1 MKLPAHSRGAAH
13 GLTMMAVATLL
24 IPAQTSAQRPD
35 TARTPSHVPLLTRRD
50 VVVAGLF
57 VAATAALMP
66 TDLAVAKE
74 LQEPDWQKRRALTD
88 GATAFRF
95 MGSSGAL
102 LAGGALYGIGRIG
115 HVPRAADLGLHAL
128 EAMALGGTMTMLV
141 KGVVGRARPY
151 AVHDADA
158 DNLQFLRGFRGG
170 AAYASF
176 PSGHTTTGFAAAA
189 AATAEM
195 TQWWPRARWVIAPA
209 LYGGATLIGL
219 SRLYNNDHWASD
231 VALAAGIGTL
241 SGLTV
246 VRYNHARPHNRLDR
260 WLLRT
265 TVTRAPTGGS
275 VVGWT
280 LPQ

>member
-1 MKLPAHSRGAAH
+1 MRTLWPRRALTRAPAT
-13 GLTMMAVATLL
+13 LAVVALL
-24 IPAQTSAQRPD
+24 IPARTTAQRPD
-35 TARTPSHVPLLTRRD
+35 TVRTASTAPTLTRRD
-50 VVVAGLF
+50 VLVAGLF

-66 TDLAVAKE
+66 ADLAVAQE
-74 LQEPDWQKRRALTD
+74 LQEPDFQHSQVLKN

-115 HVPRAADLGLHAL
+115 HFQRAADLGLHEM
-128 EAMALGGTMTMLV
+128 EAIALGGAMTLLV
-141 KGVVGRARPY
+141 KGAVGRARPY
-151 AVHDADA
+151 AVHDSDA
-158 DNLQFLRGFRGG
+158 HNLQFLRGFRSG

-189 AATAEM
+189 AATAEL
-195 TQWWPRARWVIAPA
+195 TQWWPRARWAIAPM
-209 LYGGATLIGL
+209 LYGSATLVGL

-246 VRYNHARPHNRLDR
+246 VRYYHARPHNRLDR

-265 TVTRAPTGGS
+265 TVTRAPTGGYAI
-275 VVGWT
+275 GWS